1 MFEKTQKAAADL
13 AAAVT
18 EEASA
23 AGATIK
29 ASVIP
34 SIGNFFGAIAAS
46 ATKVKEGVEDGS
58 LFKATKSDTTGWYRP
73 DPIPTPE
80 QTKAIIGLRAIG
92 KTDEYIAK
100 EIGVSVLTVKM
111 APVAD

>member
-13 AAAVT
+13 AAVVT
-18 EEASA
+18 EEATA

-46 ATKVKEGVEDGS
+46 ATKVKDGIEDGS
-58 LFKATKSDTTGWYRP
+58 LFKAAEKSSGFNP

-80 QTKAIIGLRAIG
+80 QNKAILGLRALG
-92 KTDEYIAK
+92 KSDAEIALMV
-100 EIGVSVLTVKM
+100 GVSVRTVKM
-111 APVAD
+111 AVEG